1 MRNYGIN
8 YDTGLSADGDCTRK
22 RFDDAVVQR
31 ELQIIAT
38 DLHATAVRVSGD
50 DPQRIARAGEHA
62 LAAGLELWFS
72 PVPVNLEPGAL
83 PGYFARCA
91 REAERLRRADEGRV
105 VLMLGCE
112 ISLWCAGFL
121 PGGDSVLGRIAA
133 VTDPAL
139 QRKPDVMAA
148 LASGLERARHTLRDI
163 VRAARE
169 KFAGPLTYAAAPWE
183 TVDWEL
189 FDLVSVDAYRDAD
202 NAAGYRD
209 ALRAYRRFGKPVAV
223 TEFGCCTYRGAADR
237 GGMGWMIV
245 DEKSG
250 PPLIPGTYE
259 RDEEEQ
265 VRHLRDM
272 LAIYETEDIDSAV
285 WFTFAAFEQPRHH
298 TDPHRDLDLASY
310 GVVAV
315 LEHERGTTYPD
326 MGLGAKA
333 GLRCARRRLRP
344 RPAVTAGKPPPAVAA
359 PASPDRQRALPAGRS
374 ATAMQSTT
382 MMAPAQVPR
391 DRGVSPRSTVRRQ
404 QKLCPAAETARQS
417 RSSRCPLPGSVR
429 DISSDD
435 IGSVPVGA
443 AAGSVVPHCG
453 SRVSM

>member
-8 YDTGLSADGDCTRK
+8 YDTGITAEGDSTRK
-22 RFDDAVVQR
+22 RFYDAVVQR
-31 ELQIIAT
+31 ELQIIAS
-38 DLHATAVRVSGD
+38 DLNATAVRVIGD
-50 DPQRIARAGEHA
+50 DPQRLARAGEHA

-91 REAERLRRADEGRV
+91 REAERLRRAHEGRV

-148 LASGLERARHTLRDI
+148 LASGLERVRHSLRDI
-163 VRAARE
+163 VRAATE

-183 TVDWEL
+183 AVDWEL
-189 FDLVSVDAYRDAD
+189 FDLVSVDLYRDST

-209 ALRAYRRFGKPVAV
+209 ALRSYTRFGRPVAV
-223 TEFGCCTYRGAADR
+223 TEFGCCTYRGAAGR

-245 DEKSG
+245 GEKSD
-250 PPLIPGTYE
+250 PPIIPGTYE

-265 VRHLRDM
+265 VRHLCDM
-272 LAIYETEDIDSAV
+272 LAIYETEDIDSG
-285 WFTFAAFEQPRHH
+285 FEFPRHP

-310 GVVAV
+310 GAVAV
-315 LEHERGTTYPD
+315 LEHARGTTYPD
-326 MGLGAKA
+326 MSWEPKQVFGALA
-333 GLRCARRRLRP
+333 AAYARARR
-344 RPAVTAGKPPPAVAA
+344 
-359 PASPDRQRALPAGRS
+359 
-374 ATAMQSTT
+374 
-382 MMAPAQVPR
+382 
-391 DRGVSPRSTVRRQ
+391 
-404 QKLCPAAETARQS
+404 
-417 RSSRCPLPGSVR
+417 
-429 DISSDD
+429 
-435 IGSVPVGA
+435 
-443 AAGSVVPHCG
+443 
-453 SRVSM
+453 